1 MIAFGWGAE
10 DNLAS
15 SVISGGKKGPDL
27 VVMWGWEG
35 RRGRGEGGRDG
46 REGGNRKGEE
56 GTGKGMEREGT
67 QYRRR
72 GEVGGGKEGKV

>member
-15 SVISGGKKGPDL
+15 SVISGGKKDPDL

-35 RRGRGEGGRDG
+35 RRERGGEGGRDE

-56 GTGKGMEREGT
+56 GTGKGMESEGIL
-67 QYRRR
+67 
-72 GEVGGGKEGKV
+72 